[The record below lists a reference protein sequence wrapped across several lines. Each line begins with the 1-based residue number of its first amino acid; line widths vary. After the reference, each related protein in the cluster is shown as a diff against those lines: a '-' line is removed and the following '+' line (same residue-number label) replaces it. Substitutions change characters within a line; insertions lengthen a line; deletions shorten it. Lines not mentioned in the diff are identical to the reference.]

1 MSRKEKDG
9 EKNLSSR
16 ERQSL
21 LSRLNR
27 FTQVSAPAVTLLLA
41 AETKPMLAV
50 VKSGNS
56 CAAMIDP
63 FKKPKFA

>member
-1 MSRKEKDG
+1 MPDKRKDG
-9 EKNLSSR
+9 DKRLS
-16 ERQSL
+16 ERDRRSL

-50 VKSGNS
+50 VKSGQS

-63 FKKPKFA
+63 FKTPKFA

>member
-1 MSRKEKDG
+1 MSDKRKDG
-9 EKNLSSR
+9 DKRLTLR

-21 LSRLNR
+21 LSRLSR

-41 AETKPMLAV
+41 AETKPMLAA

-56 CAAMIDP
+56 CAAIIDP
-63 FKKPKFA
+63 FKTAKFA

>member
-1 MSRKEKDG
+1 MSDKRKDADKS
-9 EKNLSSR
+9 LSLR

-41 AETKPMLAV
+41 AEAKPVFAV
-50 VKSGNS
+50 VKSGQS

>member
-1 MSRKEKDG
+1 MSDKRKDADKT
-9 EKNLSSR
+9 LSLR

-41 AETKPMLAV
+41 AETKPMLAA
-50 VKSGNS
+50 VKSDNS